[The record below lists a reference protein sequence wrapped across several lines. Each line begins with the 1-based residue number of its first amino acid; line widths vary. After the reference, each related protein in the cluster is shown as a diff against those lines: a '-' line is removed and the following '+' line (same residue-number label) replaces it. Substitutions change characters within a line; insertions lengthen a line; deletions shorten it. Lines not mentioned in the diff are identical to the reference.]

1 MKTIQTVLLF
11 FLLPVAI
18 SQGGSTK
25 ATLYIPEGQL
35 LSKPVTVYVANT
47 NITKE
52 SQPTLQLVSLGTSTK
67 PDANGQYSSEL
78 LDAAPGQDW
87 TEVVGGKNVQ
97 REGTMLIF
105 SVKAEGVSWY
115 KAAVRLNPKLSW
127 NSEQTNQ
134 SPIVTA
140 LYSRSVYLGRIW
152 PATLWTFIFVGALVA
167 FIWVCSVRTKH
178 RAIYLICGDDGYL
191 SLWRTQLIAWTLAV
205 GSLVFCYGLIRSEVP
220 QIPETLVA
228 LMGMSVATGGLSSM
242 AATSQWA
249 ALQRAGHKPKH
260 NPAPPRLSDLISS
273 YNPTFQEAELSV
285 PKAQM
290 VFWTGIMLALFIVKS
305 LLIGGL
311 WEVPWEMVALTGVS
325 QAGYVS
331 DKASKRHPAVESK
344 PANSKTKEAGG
355 SHGEP

>member
-1 MKTIQTVLLF
+1 MKTIQTMLLF
-11 FLLPVAI
+11 FLLPVAA

-52 SQPTLQLVSLGTSTK
+52 SQPTLQLVSLGTSTQ

-87 TEVVGGKNVQ
+87 TEVVAGKNVQ

-105 SVKAEGVSWY
+105 SVKADDVSWY

-127 NSEQTNQ
+127 SIEQTNQ

-140 LYSRSVYLGRIW
+140 LYGRSVYLGRIW
-152 PATLWTFIFVGALVA
+152 PAILWTILVVGALVA
-167 FIWVCSVRTKH
+167 LIWRCSVRKKNH
-178 RAIYLICGDDGYL
+178 AVYLICGDDGYL
-191 SLWRTQLIAWTLAV
+191 SLWRTQLVAGTLAV

-220 QIPETLVA
+220 HIPETLVA
-228 LMGMSVATGGLSSM
+228 LMGMSVVTGGLSSM
-242 AATSQWA
+242 AATKNWA
-249 ALQRAGHKPKH
+249 ARRRAGHELKH
-260 NPAPPRLSDLISS
+260 NPGPPRLSDLISS
-273 YNPTFQEAELSV
+273 YSSAFHDVELSV

-290 VFWTGIMLALFIVKS
+290 VFWTGIILVLFIVKS

-331 DKASKRHPAVESK
+331 DKAAKGQSTQSK
-344 PANSKTKEAGG
+344 PAKTTAAEKTT
-355 SHGEP
+355 